1 MALYS
6 KKSDKNVR
14 KHVDMNYFKV
24 QSNER
29 KKKTQT
35 KDQMQLMQ
43 NLTETR
49 IEEAEQFFIE
59 KIQEMQTTM
68 QRNLD
73 SGVKNIQ

>member
-1 MALYS
+1 
-6 KKSDKNVR
+6 
-14 KHVDMNYFKV
+14 MNYFKV
-24 QSNER
+24 QSNEK

-73 SGVKNIQ
+73 SGVKNIQQKCDQRFDQYD

>member
-1 MALYS
+1 
-6 KKSDKNVR
+6 
-14 KHVDMNYFKV
+14 MNYFKV

-59 KIQEMQTTM
+59 KI
-68 QRNLD
+68 
-73 SGVKNIQ
+73 